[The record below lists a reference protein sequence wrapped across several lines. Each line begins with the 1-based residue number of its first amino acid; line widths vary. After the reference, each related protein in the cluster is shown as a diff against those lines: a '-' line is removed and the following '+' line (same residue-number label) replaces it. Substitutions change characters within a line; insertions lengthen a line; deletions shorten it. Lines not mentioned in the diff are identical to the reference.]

1 LTLIAMRSVE
11 APGGSFGVKTAAE
24 LLLSRLRAIVSQ
36 RPPERRC
43 SWTVH
48 PANERAPATRV
59 AKRCLAS
66 VRIEMAGLTA
76 IVLVGLMPPSQ
87 IAV

>member
-1 LTLIAMRSVE
+1 M
-11 APGGSFGVKTAAE
+11 KTAAE
-24 LLLSRLRAIVSQ
+24 PLLSRVRAIVSQ

-43 SWTVH
+43 SWTVR
-48 PANERAPATRV
+48 PAKERAPATRV

-66 VRIEMAGLTA
+66 ARSEMAGLTA

-87 IAV
+87 IAL